1 MPEDENNIAAFDPEA
16 FASDLAGQA
25 GQVIPQDINRNE
37 KEFILGIIYRFC
49 KMAGEAIIKEENT
62 TLNAGEA
69 SLVVQFIGEWIFH
82 KSIDII
88 RAEID
93 PQYYEGILQK
103 VAFTVYDIAKKA
115 VEKQIPQDQ
124 LITLVEAQVK
134 KAFEKALADLQKRGA
149 LPENAVNNALNQSNV
164 DSMSQE
170 QVVEELEEEIKNM
183 SDEKI
188 IKLASLAVL
197 MKNFSS
203 EKIKNVLQNF
213 NKPERD
219 VILKYLKT
227 SDLDKKLDTKAIL
240 KCFDEMK
247 STLPE
252 AIVVS
257 YEKAYKKMYKIVKNS
272 QKYEI
277 LNIIEKERPNV
288 KEFVL
293 SCYEGKRKKM
303 PAYVADVI
311 SKYVEDKISW

>member
-1 MPEDENNIAAFDPEA
+1 MPNTENDITAFNPEE
-16 FASDLAGQA
+16 FAGDLTSQA
-25 GQVIPQDINRNE
+25 EQVIPQDLQKQER
-37 KEFILGIIYRFC
+37 EFILGIIYRFC
-49 KMAGEAIIKEENT
+49 KMAGEAIAKEENT
-62 TLNAGEA
+62 TLTCSQA

-82 KSIDII
+82 KSIDLM
-88 RAEID
+88 RASID
-93 PQYYEGILQK
+93 PQYYESILQK

-115 VEKQIPQDQ
+115 VEKDIPQEQ
-124 LITLVEAQVK
+124 LITLVEAHVK
-134 KAFEKALADLQKRGA
+134 KSFEKALADLQKRGV
-149 LPENAVNNALNQSNV
+149 LQENAVNNALNQSNV

-170 QVVEELEEEIKNM
+170 QVSEEFEKEIENM
-183 SDEKI
+183 SDDKI

-197 MKNFSS
+197 IRNFSS
-203 EKIKNVLQNF
+203 EKMKNILQKF

-240 KCFDEMK
+240 RCFDEMK
-247 STLPE
+247 NTLPE
-252 AIVVS
+252 AVVVS

-272 QKYEI
+272 QKNEI

-293 SCYEGKRKKM
+293 SCYVGKRKKM

-311 SKYVEDKISW
+311 SKYIEEKIS